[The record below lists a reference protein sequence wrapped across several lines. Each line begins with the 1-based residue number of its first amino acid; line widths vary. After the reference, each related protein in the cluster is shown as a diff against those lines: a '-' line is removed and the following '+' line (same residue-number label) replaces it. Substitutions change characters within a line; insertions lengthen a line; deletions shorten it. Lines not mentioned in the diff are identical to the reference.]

1 MLNIYADY
9 HTHTDMSHGTGTARE
24 NIEAAIALGLKR
36 IAISDHSIGHA
47 WYGIRDIDRYVDTVL
62 SLKEEYKGKIDVLL
76 GIELNLVGMKGD
88 LDIPEKY
95 ADKFDI
101 KLLGYHKCGKQV
113 DLISA
118 WQLGLRRLTPSLS
131 AKHTKAFEKALA
143 TGLVDILAHPGYAV
157 TVDKL
162 ELAHICERYGVLYEI
177 NNKHPDLTVEDIKNA
192 AEKTNVRF
200 VIGTDAHASAAV
212 GKAPHS
218 IEKTILAGIDPK
230 RIDNAV
236 L

>member
-131 AKHTKAFEKALA
+131 AKHTKAFEKLWRQV
-143 TGLVDILAHPGYAV
+143 LSIYW
-157 TVDKL
+157 
-162 ELAHICERYGVLYEI
+162 HIRVMPFLWTSSSLPISAKDTAFYMRS
-177 NNKHPDLTVEDIKNA
+177 T
-192 AEKTNVRF
+192 TNIR
-200 VIGTDAHASAAV
+200 T
-212 GKAPHS
+212 
-218 IEKTILAGIDPK
+218 
-230 RIDNAV
+230 
-236 L
+236 